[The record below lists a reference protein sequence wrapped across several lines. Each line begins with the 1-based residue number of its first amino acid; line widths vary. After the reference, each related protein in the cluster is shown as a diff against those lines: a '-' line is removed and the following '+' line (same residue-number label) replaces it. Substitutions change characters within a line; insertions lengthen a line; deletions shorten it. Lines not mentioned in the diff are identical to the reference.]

1 MGDIHPYT
9 RRCVP
14 AGQVWLE
21 PRRYKCC
28 GELKVTGQTVRLA
41 VAGLALG
48 LAAALA
54 STRML
59 DSLLYGVTATDPA
72 TFFAVAAL
80 VFGIAMLAT
89 LAPVR
94 RATAIQPVEAL
105 RHD

>member
-1 MGDIHPYT
+1 
-9 RRCVP
+9 
-14 AGQVWLE
+14 
-21 PRRYKCC
+21 
-28 GELKVTGQTVRLA
+28 
-41 VAGLALG
+41 
-48 LAAALA
+48 
-54 STRML
+54 ML

-94 RATAIQPVEAL
+94 RATSIQPVEAL